1 MVLLYL
7 MLSILIIS
15 DKCSWLSAG
24 AALGAAAGSGVNVRI
39 GSSQGIAI
47 PGRGGAT
54 IGAAE
59 AAAAQAALAAAAAA
73 AELPC
78 TVKLRIW
85 PHDIK
90 RPCAS
95 LDPDTCRLVIPHAV
109 LCRFTS
115 KSFDIC
121 RYAYSVP
128 NCASMKFL
136 P

>member
-1 MVLLYL
+1 MT
-7 MLSILIIS
+7 ST
-15 DKCSWLSAG
+15 SAAIG
-24 AALGAAAGSGVNVRI
+24 FPTGSGVNART
-39 GSSQGIAI
+39 GSNQGMTI

-59 AAAAQAALAAAAAA
+59 AAAAQAAMAAAAAA

-109 LCRFTS
+109 LCR
-115 KSFDIC
+115 
-121 RYAYSVP
+121 
-128 NCASMKFL
+128 
-136 P
+136 